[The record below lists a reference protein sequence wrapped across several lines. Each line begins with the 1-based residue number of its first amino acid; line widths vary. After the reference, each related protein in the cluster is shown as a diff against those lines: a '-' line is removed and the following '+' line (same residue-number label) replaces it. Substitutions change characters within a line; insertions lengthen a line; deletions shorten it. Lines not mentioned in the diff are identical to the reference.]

1 MSSRMF
7 EDGERYR
14 TQGGLWVLVTDV
26 FRGKYRATCT
36 VTDRGRSV
44 RGVQIA
50 RINNG
55 STHGYYTESVSFVGA
70 DGGYYTVLARHREA
84 E

>member
-1 MSSRMF
+1 MSSRQF

-14 TQGGLWVLVTDV
+14 TQGGLWILVTDV
-26 FRGKYRATCT
+26 CRGKYRATCS
-36 VTDRGRSV
+36 VTDRGRTV

-70 DGGYYTVLARHREA
+70 DGGYYTVLARYREV